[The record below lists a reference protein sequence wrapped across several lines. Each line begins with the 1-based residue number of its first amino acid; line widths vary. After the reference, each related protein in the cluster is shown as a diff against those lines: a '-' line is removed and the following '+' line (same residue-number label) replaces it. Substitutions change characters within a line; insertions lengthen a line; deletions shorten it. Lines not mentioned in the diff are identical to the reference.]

1 VAGAITTLS
10 ARGGTERQIVSY
22 FLGIDL
28 GTTYTAA
35 AVWRDG
41 RVEIACLGSRAP
53 VIPSVVL
60 LRKDGKV
67 LTGEAAA
74 RRAIIEPDRIA
85 REFKRR
91 FGDPV
96 PMIVAG
102 SPYSAEALTALVLRA
117 VVGRVI
123 ESQDGPPAGIAVS
136 HPANWGEYKKDLLQQ
151 AMHLA
156 DLGDGALLTEP
167 DAAAIYY
174 ASQERVDPGSVVAV
188 YDLGGGSFDAAV
200 LRRTGAGWQ
209 ILGEPE
215 GIERLGGVDF
225 DEAVFRH
232 VTSSLGPT
240 YDSLEPDDPADWAAV
255 TRLRQECI
263 EAKEAL
269 AADTDVSIPV
279 LLRTVHTAVRLTRAE
294 FEAMI
299 RPALGET
306 VTAMKRALH
315 SAAVMARE
323 VEAVL
328 LIGGSSRI
336 PLVAQMVGSAF
347 GRPLAVDAHPK
358 HSVALGAAI
367 IAADHASP
375 GAANSSEVR
384 VTGEALPA
392 PAPTF
397 WTAPAARTVAASRA
411 LPAGP
416 ITPRATPA
424 VPPASPR
431 ILEDHH
437 ARRTGVP
444 DVEGRRA
451 AAGLLIAGVA
461 ALAVALGGVLMA
473 LRQADHRE
481 LPSRPDGVPANV
493 TPVGPNANLAPHPT
507 TGPETATTTTPAA
520 PTGEAVRAPTTG
532 VVTPTTTAVR
542 TTTTTEATTTTT
554 ETTTTTDGATTST
567 TAPRD
572 SQVNWWE
579 PRGGPGR
586 SPR

>member
-1 VAGAITTLS
+1 
-10 ARGGTERQIVSY
+10 
-22 FLGIDL
+22 
-28 GTTYTAA
+28 
-35 AVWRDG
+35 
-41 RVEIACLGSRAP
+41 
-53 VIPSVVL
+53 
-60 LRKDGKV
+60 
-67 LTGEAAA
+67 
-74 RRAIIEPDRIA
+74 
-85 REFKRR
+85 
-91 FGDPV
+91 
-96 PMIVAG
+96 
-102 SPYSAEALTALVLRA
+102 
-117 VVGRVI
+117 
-123 ESQDGPPAGIAVS
+123 
-136 HPANWGEYKKDLLQQ
+136 
-151 AMHLA
+151 
-156 DLGDGALLTEP
+156 
-167 DAAAIYY
+167 
-174 ASQERVDPGSVVAV
+174 VVAV

-299 RPALGET
+299 RPSLGET

-384 VTGEALPA
+384 VTGEALPP

-507 TGPETATTTTPAA
+507 TGPEAATTTAPAA

-542 TTTTTEATTTTT
+542 TTTTTEVTTTTT